1 MVAVRMEARL
11 GNARNVLARY
21 RALAA
26 DPLPMME
33 IAGGILENSTRE
45 RFYSGHGPGGTPWP
59 MSRRAMVQGG
69 RTLIDKGGLVSSIT
83 SRATSNRVEWGVM
96 AKTRSAKFAASHQFG
111 VTIRPKKGPFLI
123 FRGPDGHVIFA
134 RSVTIPRRPFL
145 GVDAD
150 DRQEL
155 KTAWIAYLE
164 GLRR

>member
-1 MVAVRMEARL
+1 MVGVRIEARL
-11 GNARNVLARY
+11 GDARAVLSRY
-21 RALAA
+21 RGLATNPQ
-26 DPLPMME
+26 PLME

-45 RFYSGHGPGGTPWP
+45 RFMRGQGPGGQAWP
-59 MSRRAMVQGG
+59 MSRRAAMEGG

-123 FRGPDGHVIFA
+123 FRGADGHLVFA
-134 RSVTIPRRPFL
+134 KSVTIPRRPFL

-150 DRQEL
+150 DRQDL